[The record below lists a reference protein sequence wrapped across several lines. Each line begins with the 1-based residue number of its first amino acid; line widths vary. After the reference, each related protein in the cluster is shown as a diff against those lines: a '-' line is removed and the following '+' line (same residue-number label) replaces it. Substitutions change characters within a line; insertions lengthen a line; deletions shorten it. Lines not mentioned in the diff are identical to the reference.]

1 MIPTS
6 LLSGVL
12 ELIALLGSTL
22 RSPGAASGMRLSWT
36 YCDRSLCPP
45 KSAPG
50 ARAGTS
56 ASESAKTLPA
66 TVAPATLVEAAVRNL
81 LRDKPPR
88 SEGFATVSRL
98 DVMRSSPFGLTASA
112 RSGRLRRDRL
122 ECGRHRSHVR
132 RDGLPESMP
141 LGKPARVVVGQ
152 PNLARCVL
160 INERFQRQI
169 YPYRLVSLH
178 QRCAALGVAEDEELG
193 RPQRQADRGG
203 SGRVVDSGEHGHA
216 KRFDFGLQPIHG
228 LLRTEVA
235 RYSRQTTR
243 RHDQPS
249 A

>member
-98 DVMRSSPFGLTASA
+98 DATRS
-112 RSGRLRRDRL
+112 
-122 ECGRHRSHVR
+122 
-132 RDGLPESMP
+132 
-141 LGKPARVVVGQ
+141 
-152 PNLARCVL
+152 
-160 INERFQRQI
+160 
-169 YPYRLVSLH
+169 
-178 QRCAALGVAEDEELG
+178 
-193 RPQRQADRGG
+193 
-203 SGRVVDSGEHGHA
+203 
-216 KRFDFGLQPIHG
+216 DFGLQPING
-228 LLRTEVA
+228 RLRPEVA

-243 RHDQPS
+243 RHAQPS